1 VQHYQALPQRHPRST
16 FADRSLFRLGKLYE
30 AQGRTEKA
38 VALYD
43 RLLTEYP
50 SSLLASDV
58 RTRLRALRRPQS

>member
-1 VQHYQALPQRHPRST
+1 VQRYRELPKRHPRST

-30 AQGRTEKA
+30 TQGRTEKA

-58 RTRLRALRRPQS
+58 RTRLRTLRRQQS